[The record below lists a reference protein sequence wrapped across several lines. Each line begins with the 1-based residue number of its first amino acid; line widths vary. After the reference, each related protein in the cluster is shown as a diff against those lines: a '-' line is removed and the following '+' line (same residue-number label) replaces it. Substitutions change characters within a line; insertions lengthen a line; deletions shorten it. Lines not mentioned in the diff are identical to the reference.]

1 MADERDSREFPRIQ
15 GVFRVKY
22 PSVDRLVVAYS
33 RDLSRGGMFLTTEH
47 FLPLNAVILVQIEL
61 PENGGQIPITCR
73 VVYVRDNELA
83 QKTGAKTGMGIQ
95 FLDLEQEN
103 MARLQRFVAD
113 HSVTQEPEPLGRRQR
128 LRPLDVLIIDDDS
141 SARERVAKVFRE
153 RGDKVRTAKDGLAG
167 LGECLRQP
175 PDTVLLDVQMPAID
189 GWQLVRI
196 LRSRPSLCSIPILL
210 LTSVRGQQERLRG
223 YKLGVD
229 DYIPKPFEADELLA
243 RVDRAVD
250 RAERPGPPLVQRKTL
265 RGDFDQVSVASVLSF
280 LELERKTGI
289 LLLVG
294 EGAARIYIDA
304 GRPLKI
310 EIDGAPPEHDQRAL
324 MNRLLD
330 WTKGQFEFSAQDVA
344 CADEL
349 HTSIAG
355 LLLDHA
361 RAKDE
366 ASS

>member
-1 MADERDSREFPRIQ
+1 MDSDSRESVRIQ

-47 FLPLNAVILVQIEL
+47 FLQLNAVILVQLEL
-61 PENGGQIPITCR
+61 TENGGQIPITCR

-167 LGECLRQP
+167 LGE
-175 PDTVLLDVQMPAID
+175 
-189 GWQLVRI
+189 
-196 LRSRPSLCSIPILL
+196 
-210 LTSVRGQQERLRG
+210 
-223 YKLGVD
+223 
-229 DYIPKPFEADELLA
+229 
-243 RVDRAVD
+243 
-250 RAERPGPPLVQRKTL
+250 
-265 RGDFDQVSVASVLSF
+265 
-280 LELERKTGI
+280 
-289 LLLVG
+289 
-294 EGAARIYIDA
+294 
-304 GRPLKI
+304 
-310 EIDGAPPEHDQRAL
+310 
-324 MNRLLD
+324 
-330 WTKGQFEFSAQDVA
+330 
-344 CADEL
+344 
-349 HTSIAG
+349 
-355 LLLDHA
+355 
-361 RAKDE
+361 
-366 ASS
+366 

>member
-1 MADERDSREFPRIQ
+1 
-15 GVFRVKY
+15 
-22 PSVDRLVVAYS
+22 
-33 RDLSRGGMFLTTEH
+33 MFLATEH

-73 VVYVRDNELA
+73 VVYVRDKELA
-83 QKTGAKTGMGIQ
+83 QKTGTKAGMGIQ
-95 FLDLEQEN
+95 FLDLDQDN
-103 MARLQRFVAD
+103 MTRLQRFVAD
-113 HSVTQEPEPLGRRQR
+113 HSVKQEPESSGRRR
-128 LRPLDVLIIDDDS
+128 RTRPLDVLIIDDDS
-141 SARERVAKVFRE
+141 TAREQVAKVFRE
-153 RGDKVRTAKDGLAG
+153 RGDKVRSAKDGLAG

-175 PDTVLLDVQMPAID
+175 PDVALLDIQMPAID

-210 LTSVRGQQERLRG
+210 LTSLAGQQERLRG

-229 DYIPKPFEADELLA
+229 DYIAKPFEPDELLV

-250 RAERPGPPLVQRKTL
+250 RAQRPHSPLIQQKTL

-280 LELERKTGI
+280 LELERKTGV

-294 EGAARIYIDA
+294 DGAARVYIES

-310 EIDGAPPEHDQRAL
+310 EIDGAPRTQSQRML
-324 MNRLLD
+324 VNRVLD

-344 CADEL
+344 CSDEL
-349 HTSIAG
+349 GTSAAA

-361 RAKDE
+361 RAEDE
-366 ASS
+366 RS